1 MKLLGL
7 EFPAYAEGIVIKVE
21 REVSLL
27 WLFRLVDNYF
37 SNMYDKDLLPREDF
51 LAEFFC
57 GNLTDEI
64 VDELTNLV

>member
-21 REVSLL
+21 GEVSLL

-37 SNMYDKDLLPREDF
+37 LNMYDKDLLLREDF
-51 LAEFFC
+51 LAEFFFAAT
-57 GNLTDEI
+57 LRM
-64 VDELTNLV
+64 VDELTSLV